1 MTSVFYDNQ
10 NPVYRN
16 TAGTTSIT
24 VDASNN
30 ELIISNT
37 ALSKTIT
44 INSEQFSNGTQTL
57 PYAQMYENI
66 NAVDA
71 CVFPA
76 PNASTVRVNNT
87 LELNNGGG
95 SVGSLTATG
104 SHLNITSSSGNVN
117 IKSINSNQ
125 NSTHYLNM
133 SDSSADEVG
142 AIQKS
147 ANISCN
153 PNQGSIT
160 ATGTITGGL
169 ISGPIDL
176 PGDNTSTLSYIPFSK
191 TTGSGQL
198 YIDTVSSL
206 MRYQP
211 STGSILG
218 ANFNCYDVT
227 QPLGIGANNSSGAIN
242 IGGALTTGVLNIGVT
257 STHST
262 QINIGSTNSFQ
273 RIISNAVHRFAN
285 VIRTS
290 LTTTPSG
297 DVANLGYTVNQ
308 STGSWTLAIPA
319 NTQTNITSVTFNS
332 TNYGTY
338 LFDAKILINPANNS
352 VPRQQILGISE
363 TSGNYGNNTDLQY
376 TEADVGYPM
385 LKVTRVLNIYANTTV
400 YLVGYVLGTSGTVIT
415 SGSLGIFSYT
425 RIA

>member
-1 MTSVFYDNQ
+1 MASVFYDNQ

-16 TAGTTSIT
+16 TAGTTSVM
-24 VDASNN
+24 VDSSNN
-30 ELIISNT
+30 ELIINNT
-37 ALSKTIT
+37 TLSKTIT
-44 INSEQFSNGTQTL
+44 INSVQFSNGTQVL
-57 PYAQMYENI
+57 PYVQMYENI

-76 PNASTVRVNNT
+76 PNANTVRVNNT

-104 SHLNITSSSGNVN
+104 SHLEIDSSSGSVF
-117 IKSINSNQ
+117 IKTTNSNQ
-125 NSTHYLNM
+125 NSTHYLNF
-133 SDSSADEVG
+133 SDSSATGVG

-147 ANISCN
+147 ANLSCN
-153 PNQGSIT
+153 PNQGSLT
-160 ATGTITGGL
+160 ASGTITGGL
-169 ISGPIDL
+169 ISGPIEL
-176 PGDNTSTLSYIPFSK
+176 ASDNSSTNCYIPFAK
-191 TTGSGQL
+191 TAGNGPL
-198 YIDTVSSL
+198 FIDTVSSL
-206 MRYQP
+206 IRYQP
-211 STGSILG
+211 STGTLVS
-218 ANFNCYDVT
+218 ANVNCYDVT
-227 QPLGIGANNSSGAIN
+227 QPLGIGATNSSGAIN
-242 IGGALTTGVLNIGVT
+242 IGGALTTGVLNLGVA

-290 LTTTPSG
+290 LTATPSG

-308 STGSWTLAIPA
+308 STGSWTLAIPS
-319 NTQTNITSVTFNS
+319 NTQTNITSVSFNS
-332 TNYGTY
+332 TNFGTY
-338 LFDAKILINPANNS
+338 LFEAKIQINPLDNTVS
-352 VPRQQILGISE
+352 RQQILGISE
-363 TSGNYGNNTDLQY
+363 VSANYGNNTDLQY
-376 TEADVGYPM
+376 TSPNVGYPM

>member
-24 VDASNN
+24 VDSSNN
-30 ELIISNT
+30 ELIINNT
-37 ALSKTIT
+37 ALSKTIK

-57 PYAQMYENI
+57 PYIQLYENI

-76 PNASTVRVNNT
+76 PNANTVRVNNT

-104 SHLNITSSSGNVN
+104 SHLEIDSSSGSVF
-117 IKSINSNQ
+117 IKTTNSNQ
-125 NSTHYLNM
+125 NSAHYLNF
-133 SDSSADEVG
+133 SDNSTTGVG

-147 ANISCN
+147 ANLSCN
-153 PNQGSIT
+153 PNLGNLT

-169 ISGPIDL
+169 ISGAIEL
-176 PGDNTSTLSYIPFSK
+176 TADNTSTLAYIPFSK
-191 TTGSGQL
+191 TAGNGAL

-218 ANFNCYDVT
+218 ANFNCYDIT
-227 QPLGIGANNSSGAIN
+227 QPLGVGANNTTGAIN
-242 IGGALTTGVLNIGVT
+242 IGGALTTGVINIGVA

-273 RIISNAVHRFAN
+273 RIISTAVHRFAN

-290 LTTTPSG
+290 ITTTPSG

-308 STGSWTLAIPA
+308 STSSWTLAIPS
-319 NTQTNITSVTFNS
+319 NTQTNITSVSFNS
-332 TNYGTY
+332 TNFGTY
-338 LFDAKILINPANNS
+338 LFEAKIQINPLDNTVA
-352 VPRQQILGISE
+352 RQQILGISE
-363 TSGNYGNNTDLQY
+363 VSGNYGNNTDLQY
-376 TEADVGYPM
+376 TTANVGYPM
-385 LKVTRVLNIYANTTV
+385 LKVARVLNIYANTTV